1 MVSLL
6 LTLNRFHTM
15 FWCFHC
21 LLWTYRCRQGAV
33 REMNCWR
40 FFLWAF
46 SERQKVFSAENST
59 FVRLCCFLR
68 VINSNSFFH
77 LAFHSESRLYT
88 CLTVKELLAQKR
100 HDIWSLSD
108 SNGIRTHNHLVRKRT
123 LNHLAKLAKF
133 VYKLSGLGFESRC
146 CHLDFR
152 MVCINNLALI
162 N

>member
-1 MVSLL
+1 MRIRELRLGLEKHSHRNRVLLLLTKPAFTCSKLTIETIEQCEIYAKLTIKTPERRQWRRCGVLL

-68 VINSNSFFH
+68 VINSVTFF
-77 LAFHSESRLYT
+77 SPS
-88 CLTVKELLAQKR
+88 V
-100 HDIWSLSD
+100 S
-108 SNGIRTHNHLVRKRT
+108 
-123 LNHLAKLAKF
+123 
-133 VYKLSGLGFESRC
+133 
-146 CHLDFR
+146 
-152 MVCINNLALI
+152 
-162 N
+162 